1 MHLRAKQSQFLS
13 LSSQIRKTSRKTG
26 LTNSSQFRTCAKFLS
41 SNDHRLDQ
49 VARSSLHAIVAYRF
63 QKLANKLP
71 DEVSVSD
78 PHHPGKAV
86 YTFRYSWTPLNSTV
100 ATAKPCC
107 KPCIHS
113 CSARMPLTGVALDAC
128 TEHPRRPQDTG
139 VNLIH
144 ALQGHT
150 HVAHCVDLFPIAQA
164 TPSLNHSALVV
175 PASPATA
182 RNVSDSL
189 PSPLPP
195 NHSIPHIADASNP
208 AQHQS
213 TSPLHQSH

>member
-1 MHLRAKQSQFLS
+1 MHLRAKQSQFLW
-13 LSSQIRKTSRKTG
+13 LWSQIRKTSRKTG
-26 LTNSSQFRTCAKFLS
+26 LTNSSQFRTCASLLS

-63 QKLANKLP
+63 QKLAKKFP

-86 YTFRYSWTPLNSTV
+86 HTFRCNSTPLSSTV
-100 ATAKPCC
+100 ATAKSCC

-113 CSARMPLTGVALDAC
+113 CSGAALDAC
-128 TEHPRRPQDTG
+128 TAHPRRPQETG
-139 VNLIH
+139 VNLIY

-150 HVAHCVDLFPIAQA
+150 HVAQCNVDLFPIVQA
-164 TPSLNHSALVV
+164 TPFPKHPALVV

-182 RNVSDSL
+182 RNVSDLL
-189 PSPLPP
+189 PSPLPS
-195 NHSIPHIADASNP
+195 NHSMPHIADASNP
-208 AQHQS
+208 AEHQP
-213 TSPLHQSH
+213 TSPLNQSHH